1 MSSNTPSPADVHR
14 QKRRIDQQIRDLP
27 PPDEAAQQQSQRLIQ
42 LIRERIVAAGGQ
54 ISFAD
59 YMSLA
64 LYAPGLGYYS
74 AGNQKFGKGGD
85 FVTAPEISP
94 LFSQC
99 VARQCQQVFS
109 QLDARHGQAPV
120 ILEVGGGSGIMAA
133 DILAEMERLDC
144 LPGAYRILELSA
156 ELQHRQSE
164 TIAAKV
170 PHLLERVQWLQA
182 LPTQPFNG
190 VVLANELLDAMPVH
204 RICWPDSSKEP
215 PREAYVAWQQ
225 DRFVWQFDTPGNERL
240 RQRAAEIAE
249 LLEDHV
255 EGHSRAEYLSEI
267 NLAAQAWVKTLAE
280 VLNAGMLL
288 IIDYGFPRHE
298 YYHPQRST
306 GTLMCHYRHRNHHDP
321 FVYPGLQ
328 DITAHVDFTAIAEA
342 GAASGL
348 HVAGYNTQGFFL
360 LASGL
365 HDLMGKVDPED
376 TVEYLRLS
384 QNVKMLTLPSE
395 MGELFKV
402 MALTRGIETPLL
414 GFSQQDLR
422 NRL

>member
-1 MSSNTPSPADVHR
+1 MSSNTPSHADFHR

-27 PPDEAAQQQSQRLIQ
+27 QPGEAAQRQSQRLIE
-42 LIRERIVAAGGQ
+42 LIRERIATAGGQ

-74 AGNQKFGKGGD
+74 AGNQKFGRGGD

-99 VARQCQQVFS
+99 VARQCQQVLS
-109 QLDARHGQAPV
+109 QLDAYQGQAPV
-120 ILEVGGGSGIMAA
+120 ILEVGGGSGVMAA
-133 DILAEMERLDC
+133 DILAELERLDC
-144 LPGAYRILELSA
+144 LPAAYQILELSA
-156 ELQHRQSE
+156 ELQQRQSQ

-170 PHLLERVQWLQA
+170 PHLLERVQWLRA
-182 LPTQPFNG
+182 LPAQPFYG

-204 RICWPDSSKEP
+204 RICWPNSRKAP
-215 PREAYVAWQQ
+215 PLEAYVAWQQ
-225 DRFVWQFDTPGNERL
+225 DRFVWQFDTPGNDRL
-240 RQRAAEIAE
+240 RQRASEITA
-249 LLEDHV
+249 LLGEP
-255 EGHSRAEYLSEI
+255 GRGEYLSEI
-267 NLAAQAWVKTLAE
+267 NLAAEAWVKTLAGI
-280 VLNAGMLL
+280 LNAGMLL
-288 IIDYGFPRHE
+288 LFDYGFPRHE

-306 GTLMCHYRHRNHHDP
+306 GTLMCHYRHRNHDDP

-365 HDLMGKVDPED
+365 DEMVGKVDPD
-376 TVEYLRLS
+376 DAVEYLRLS
-384 QNVKMLTLPSE
+384 QTVKTLTLPSE

-402 MALTRGIETPLL
+402 MALTRGIEIPLL
-414 GFSQQDLR
+414 GFSLQDLR